1 MCKSGVIGNEM
12 VNFLNVTEEFVPG
25 CILILDPVIYHTLL
39 IPPKNWRL
47 PACSQQF
54 REHFRQ
60 VTLAI
65 HYPKRFQVTKLAQKT
80 TATHLI
86 SIGIPTLKQL
96 TTAHVIH
103 RYGQQLSK
111 MSVLPNT
118 LRNLPA
124 TFSTLVTDVTVN
136 SGIYRNCKHQVMD

>member
-47 PACSQQF
+47 PACSKQF
-54 REHFRQ
+54 REHFRE

-65 HYPKRFQVTKLAQKT
+65 NYPKKFHVTKLAQKT
-80 TATHLI
+80 TVTHLI
-86 SIGIPTLKQL
+86 SKGIPTLKQL

-103 RYGQQLSK
+103 CYGQHLSK
-111 MSVLPNT
+111 MSMLPQMMQI
-118 LRNLPA
+118 LPA

-136 SGIYRNCKHQVMD
+136 SGIFRNCKHQVTD